1 MRMVVALLAIVLT
14 ACSSAP
20 TLVSAE
26 ATADRYVY
34 VVNHGWHTGIVL
46 ATVDIPPGAWPVA
59 EKFMRA
65 RYIEVGWGDRVYYTD
80 PDAGLGTASRAALI
94 GGPGVLHLV
103 GLDQSPRQAFPGS
116 EVVALPVSVAGL
128 ERLVAY
134 VADSFAH
141 DDAGRAIDFGG
152 SLYGAGRFYAS
163 RERFHLFKT
172 CNVWT
177 AWALQAAGLP
187 IGTAITAGS
196 LMDDARGLAARAP
209 ETPWTLVR

>member
-1 MRMVVALLAIVLT
+1 MRPVLVLVLVAIMLA
-14 ACSSAP
+14 ACGSTMLRAP
-20 TLVSAE
+20 TESPAE
-26 ATADRYVY
+26 RFVY

-59 EKFMRA
+59 DELMQA
-65 RYIEVGWGDRVYYTD
+65 RYIEVGWGDRGYYTD

-103 GLDQSPRQAFPGS
+103 GLDQSPQQAFPAS
-116 EVVALPVSVAGL
+116 EVVKLPVSLAGL

-134 VADSFAH
+134 IADSFAL
-141 DDAGRAIDFGG
+141 DAAWRSTDLGE

-177 AWALQAAGLP
+177 AWALQAAGLQ

-196 LMDDARGLAARAP
+196 IMDDARELVAQAP
-209 ETPWTLVR
+209 EIP